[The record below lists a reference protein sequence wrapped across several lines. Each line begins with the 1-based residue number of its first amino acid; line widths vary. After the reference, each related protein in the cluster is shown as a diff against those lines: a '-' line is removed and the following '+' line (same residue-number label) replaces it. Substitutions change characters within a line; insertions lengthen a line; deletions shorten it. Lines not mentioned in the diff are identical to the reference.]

1 MKVHVFRS
9 LSDDSP
15 ARFIARIR
23 CPMVGAKG
31 KLVEAWHPVIF
42 EAPTAGE
49 ATARATRWWDEEVEK
64 ANRKAA
70 NRQAQSERMRTA
82 RQAKIA
88 EDADHG

>member
-1 MKVHVFRS
+1 MKVYVFRA

-42 EAPTAGE
+42 EALSANDAE
-49 ATARATRWWDEEVEK
+49 DRATRWWNEEVEK

-70 NRQAQSERMRTA
+70 NRQAQSERMRA
-82 RQAKIA
+82 RSTS
-88 EDADHG
+88 EEGTGR